1 LNFAELKEK
10 VKKVLKEDETDPKT
24 EPVKYSFRDSFQGK
38 MMEIVIGYALTLA
51 LMTAIVPSMLT
62 QSFKIINNELTF
74 PFMFL
79 LSLIGYVS
87 VMCFQ
92 IMGSFIL
99 DHAFLVWDDIK
110 DHVKPPQIIMDSL
123 VVIVVVGY
131 ITFKLIYPYIFGGIR

>member
-10 VKKVLKEDETDPKT
+10 VKKALKDDKTNPET

-51 LMTAIVPSMLT
+51 LMMAVVPSMLT
-62 QSFKIINNELTF
+62 ESFKIINSELTF
-74 PFMFL
+74 QFLFL
-79 LSLIGYVS
+79 LSLVGYLS

-99 DHAFLVWDDIK
+99 DHAYLVWDDIK
-110 DHVKPPQIIMDSL
+110 DHVKPPRIIMDSL

-131 ITFKLIYPYIFGGIR
+131 IAFKLIYPYIFGGIR